1 MAENGHPELLLGK
14 QTPLVAQYSP
24 GLLYPLRR
32 AEGRQALGLDSEL
45 PFSGC
50 DHWHAYELSWL
61 GENGRPEVRVGRFS
75 IPAESACMVESKSFK
90 LYLNS
95 LNNSVFTSEDAFAA
109 TVITDLAGVVGAE
122 VELQLFEPDSS
133 ALAGLQVQG
142 ACLDTLTPR
151 VVPDTPEQGLLQV
164 VEDTVSDEVLYSH
177 LLRSLC
183 PVTGQPD
190 WATVWL
196 RYSGKALER
205 TSLLT
210 YLLAYRN
217 HPEFHEQCVERMFYD
232 IQQVAQPERLEV
244 QAFYTRRGGLDISPY
259 RTSEATG
266 QPLPRLNRQ

>member
-1 MAENGHPELLLGK
+1 MAETGKPELLLGK
-14 QTPLVAQYSP
+14 QTPVVARYAP
-24 GLLYPLRR
+24 ELLYPIPR
-32 AEGRQALGLDSEL
+32 AEGRQSLGLGSEL

-50 DHWHAYELSWL
+50 DQWYAYELSWL
-61 GENGRPEVRVGRFS
+61 AENGRPEVRVGRFS
-75 IPAESACMVESKSFK
+75 IPAESPRMVESKSFK

-95 LNNSVFTSEDAFAA
+95 LNNRVFASEDAFAA
-109 TVITDLAGVVGAE
+109 TVIADISGVTGAAVELALLAPDSDTLAGQP
-122 VELQLFEPDSS
+122 L
-133 ALAGLQVQG
+133 QG
-142 ACLDTLTPR
+142 ACLDSLTPR
-151 VVPDTPEQGLLQV
+151 VASDAPEQDLLHV
-164 VEDTVSDEVLYSH
+164 VGDTVIDEVLYSH

-196 RYSGKALER
+196 RYSGRALER

-232 IQQVAQPERLEV
+232 IQQVAQPERLEL

-259 RTSEATG
+259 RTSGANGE
-266 QPLPRLNRQ
+266 PLPRLNRQ